1 MRRRLS
7 AAILFASLAIAQK
20 APTAEQ
26 ILDRYVAVTGG
37 AAARKSV
44 RSEIMKAL
52 AEVKAQGISG
62 PTESY
67 RDGKN
72 YYMWMEIQGAG
83 KVEYGMYNGIVW
95 QNSAIMGP
103 RIATGEEKAFYERE
117 ALLDKDVNW
126 RTIYKSAVLEGEE
139 MLDGAPVY
147 KVVLTPKD
155 SDKPETRYYDKASGL
170 LVRSIVITPSP
181 MGDIPAD
188 QRFFDYRIAGGV
200 KAPHKTVTRMGA
212 MEMVVTVT
220 SIEFNKPIP
229 ASRFQPPKEVL
240 ALAGRAAGNGVPAGG
255 AKP

>member
-7 AAILFASLAIAQK
+7 AAILFASLATAQK
-20 APTAEQ
+20 APTADE

-37 AAARKSV
+37 VAARKAV
-44 RSEIMKAL
+44 RSEIMKAV

-72 YYMWMEIQGAG
+72 YYMSMEIQGAG
-83 KVEYGMYNGIVW
+83 KVETGMYNGIVW

-103 RIATGEEKAFYERE
+103 RVMTGEEKDFYERE

-126 RTIYKSAVLEGEE
+126 RTIYRSAVLEGEE
-139 MLDGAPVY
+139 LVDQKPVY

-155 SDKPETRYYDKASGL
+155 SGKPETRYYDKASGL
-170 LVRSIVITPSP
+170 LVKSTVITPSP

-188 QRFFDYRIAGGV
+188 QLFSDYRAVAGV

-212 MEMVVTVT
+212 MEMTVTIT

-240 ALAGRAAGNGVPAGG
+240 TLAGNAAGNGA

>member
-7 AAILFASLAIAQK
+7 AAVVFACLAAAQK
-20 APTAEQ
+20 TPTAEE

-37 AAARKSV
+37 AAARKAV
-44 RSEIMKAL
+44 RSEVMKAV

-72 YYMWMEIQGAG
+72 YYMSMEIQGAG
-83 KVEYGMYNGIVW
+83 KIETGMFNGIVW

-103 RIATGEEKAFYERE
+103 RVMTGEEKAFYERE

-126 RTIYKSAVLEGEE
+126 REIYRSATLAGEE
-139 MLDGAPVY
+139 AVDGKPAY
-147 KVVLTPKD
+147 KIILMPKD

-170 LVRSIVITPSP
+170 LVRSVVITPSP

-188 QRFFDYRIAGGV
+188 QQFLDYRTVAGV

-212 MEMVVTVT
+212 TEMSVTVT

-229 ASRFQPPKEVL
+229 ASRFRPPPEVL
-240 ALAGRAAGNGVPAGG
+240 TLAGKAGG
-255 AKP
+255 SGAGAAAKP